1 MYVTC
6 MQVEIKMVWT
16 GTHQDLIKMRE
27 TIDANGQKKK
37 KSTAI

>member
-1 MYVTC
+1 MYVTF

-27 TIDANGQKKK
+27 TIDANVGKK